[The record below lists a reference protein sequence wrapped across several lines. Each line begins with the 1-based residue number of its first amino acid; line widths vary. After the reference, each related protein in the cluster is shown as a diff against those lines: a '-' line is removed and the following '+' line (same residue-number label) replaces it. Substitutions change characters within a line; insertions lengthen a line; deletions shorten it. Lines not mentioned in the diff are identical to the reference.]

1 MNTNETIYLKNSIII
16 RKIVK
21 KTKSEFFKTVM
32 VGDILDLSTPV
43 LYKGRGRS
51 GIYATN
57 VLVINRTNGVQV
69 YKSLSELSFLLN
81 NNFIYEEYI
90 QNDET
95 DQIFGDAEVKP
106 AE

>member
-43 LYKGRGRS
+43 LHMGRGFR
-51 GIYATN
+51 GNVYATN
-57 VLVINRTNGVQV
+57 ILVINRKV
-69 YKSLSELSFLLN
+69 ELKFLKH
-81 NNFIYEEYI
+81 Y
-90 QNDET
+90 QNYLLY
-95 DQIFGDAEVKP
+95 
-106 AE
+106 

>member
-1 MNTNETIYLKNSIII
+1 MPKYTKEVKIYLKNSIII
-16 RKIVK
+16 RKITR

-43 LYKGRGRS
+43 LHMGRGFR
-51 GIYATN
+51 GNVYATN
-57 VLVINRTNGVQV
+57 ILVINRTSGTKV
-69 YKSLSELSFLLN
+69 YKTLSELSSLLD

-95 DQIFGDAEVKP
+95 DPLSFNKLK
-106 AE
+106 